1 MCPVTPP
8 CQHLSIQFSLLPSQR
23 TYRRN
28 LGRQIDVLGQAQLA
42 LLQRALEVRLLD
54 GVACIA
60 FLVDQG
66 DEPVLDLQVH
76 LAALANLLLEV
87 ARRLDAQLLATVVLS
102 VKVLR

>member
-1 MCPVTPP
+1 MCPVTQP
-8 CQHLSIQFSLLPSQR
+8 CQHSSTHFSLLQSQR

-28 LGRQIDVLGQAQLA
+28 LSRQIDVLGHAQLA

-60 FLVDQG
+60 LLVDQG
-66 DEPVLDLQVH
+66 DKPVLDLQVH

-87 ARRLDAQLLATVVLS
+87 TRRLDA
-102 VKVLR
+102 

>member
-1 MCPVTPP
+1 MCPVTQP
-8 CQHLSIQFSLLPSQR
+8 CQHSSTHFRLPPSQR

-60 FLVDQG
+60 LLVDQG
-66 DEPVLDLQVH
+66 DEPVLNLQVH

-87 ARRLDAQLLATVVLS
+87 A
-102 VKVLR
+102 